1 MIIEPVDCVVKAPVS
16 LQIGDSI
23 RPGVYVID
31 INFPNGQ
38 AVKIQEIQFKNYYT
52 AFLTV
57 RVLKMED
64 PGHDS
69 TVKWVTALRDL
80 QLMPNPHSEAGSQ
93 DYFAVHK
100 HQMLVEMNDV
110 STIRLILR
118 QPSAA
123 WLNFT
128 IDEIKIYKCL
138 KEESEIDVPNWLSN
152 LTPVEES
159 SDLQGLPDPENVSSS
174 IQQMWALTEIMQSNR
189 TTVSIGRFDVK
200 GCYEINLLSYS

>member
-100 HQMLVEMNDV
+100 HQHANTWVQVAADVWKCTVLSHPRDNKGRSTETGHTCKWDLFDNNKGKTVQGPKLGKQPRNKQLQTRRRVEIAR
-110 STIRLILR
+110 S
-118 QPSAA
+118 
-123 WLNFT
+123 
-128 IDEIKIYKCL
+128 
-138 KEESEIDVPNWLSN
+138 
-152 LTPVEES
+152 
-159 SDLQGLPDPENVSSS
+159 
-174 IQQMWALTEIMQSNR
+174 
-189 TTVSIGRFDVK
+189 
-200 GCYEINLLSYS
+200 